1 MIERRHQIEDLVT
14 ARFAAVGR
22 DGLGAINGP
31 IVVVEAGKASKALQK
46 HAAQL
51 APDLVVLGT
60 HGRTGVSKMFL
71 GSVAEAL
78 LDVLAQDV
86 LVARA

>member
-1 MIERRHQIEDLVT
+1 M
-14 ARFAAVGR
+14 
-22 DGLGAINGP
+22 
-31 IVVVEAGKASKALQK
+31 QK

-60 HGRTGVSKMFL
+60 HGRTGVSKLFL

-78 LDVLAQDV
+78 LDVLTQDV